1 MILIFRYIPTLCHF
15 QNSKLIFST
24 GVYKNDHENWNRN
37 NSFVYYLL
45 YYQRNFTTAK
55 LHRSLKMFNL
65 KPIDL
70 QHYQEY
76 INKFEKISE
85 LAKRFDVSPGR
96 IVEMF
101 FKIGLEALSQT
112 ESILQSEFESKLKEF
127 FPEINLSEA
136 RKKLKIIL
144 ENPTEKPTDK
154 T

>member
-1 MILIFRYIPTLCHF
+1 
-15 QNSKLIFST
+15 
-24 GVYKNDHENWNRN
+24 
-37 NSFVYYLL
+37 
-45 YYQRNFTTAK
+45 
-55 LHRSLKMFNL
+55 MFNL